1 MKNDIKA
8 ETSIKIQATIREVW
22 EALTN
27 PELIKKYLFGTNT
40 ITDWEVGSP
49 IRFTGEWE
57 GKTYEDKGTIL
68 GIQNNKLLK
77 YDYWSSMSGIEDKP
91 ENYVIVTFLL
101 TGADNDVTLS
111 VTQENIP
118 DEKMKEHSAENWKMV
133 LDNLKKFVEKGEASF

>member
-77 YDYWSSMSGIEDKP
+77 YDYWSSM
-91 ENYVIVTFLL
+91 
-101 TGADNDVTLS
+101 
-111 VTQENIP
+111 
-118 DEKMKEHSAENWKMV
+118 
-133 LDNLKKFVEKGEASF
+133 